1 MGILK
6 TASTTTKTIMLDE
19 TDFIT
24 VRSDL
29 SKREF
34 NVLLGNMPAGV
45 QADGGGLSL
54 AEATKFQ
61 EFLFGALVVGWS
73 LDVPATV
80 EEYNGLSAA
89 SAQAI
94 DEKLGEHFESLLPS
108 SAEGK

>member
-6 TASTTTKTIMLDE
+6 TASTATKTVMLDE

-29 SKREF
+29 SKRDF
-34 NVLLGNMPAGV
+34 NALLANMPVGV
-45 QADGGGLSL
+45 QADGTGLSMG
-54 AEATKFQ
+54 EATKFQ
-61 EFLFGALVVGWS
+61 EFLFSALVVGWS

-89 SAQAI
+89 SAQVV